1 MDKETMTVLEDL
13 KASVTRELRLLN
25 KKDTLSA
32 TEIKAAT
39 DAVCLLLK
47 IKMVEEGGSEYDMD
61 GGSFNSWPGEYY
73 DEYSGRPRFNGSIHM
88 DAGRSPVTGRY
99 ISRSEGYSSHSINDR
114 MIAKLEDM
122 YDEAKTEHER
132 EEIRREIERLRNK
145 AN

>member
-13 KASVTRELRLLN
+13 KGSVTRELRVLN
-25 KKDTLSA
+25 KKDTLSP

-47 IKMVEEGGSEYDMD
+47 IKMIEEGGTEYDPD
-61 GGSFNSWPGEYY
+61 SNSFTSWNGEYY
-73 DEYSGRPRFNGSIHM
+73 EDYSNR
-88 DAGRSPVTGRY
+88 GRSPVTGRY
-99 ISRSEGYSSHSINDR
+99 ISRTGGRYSSHSINDR

-122 YDEAKTEHER
+122 YDEAKTDHER

-145 AN
+145 SN